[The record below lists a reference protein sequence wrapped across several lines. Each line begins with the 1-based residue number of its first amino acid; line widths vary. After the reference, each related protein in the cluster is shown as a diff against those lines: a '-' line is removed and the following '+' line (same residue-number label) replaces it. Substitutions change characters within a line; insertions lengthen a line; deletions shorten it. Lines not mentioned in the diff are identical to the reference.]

1 MDASQISTLISNVG
15 FPIVCVIAL
24 FWRMMK
30 EEEAHKAE
38 AETWANVLRENTTA
52 LTELKEVVSVLKET
66 IRNE

>member
-1 MDASQISTLISNVG
+1 MDANQISTLISNVG

-38 AETWANVLRENTTA
+38 AETWASVLRENTA
-52 LTELKEVVSVLKET
+52 AITELKEVVSVLKET
-66 IRNE
+66 IRND